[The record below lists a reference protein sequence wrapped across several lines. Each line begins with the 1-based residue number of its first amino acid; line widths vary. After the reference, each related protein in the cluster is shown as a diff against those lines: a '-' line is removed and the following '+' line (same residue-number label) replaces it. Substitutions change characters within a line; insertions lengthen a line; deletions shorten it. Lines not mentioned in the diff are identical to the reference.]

1 MKINFVRIG
10 LATMVLMCG
19 TAYAEPSEKKSPDW
33 LTGAGSDAERFEL
46 LQKYLRGFDQPMWEV
61 GERFRSIHE
70 ALSRDNYELAAY
82 HWEKIRITIQNGYLK
97 RPARKANA
105 EAILLNSTWAEVKA
119 AFDTKHADTAWAGFE
134 KARHACM
141 TCHTAESV
149 PYMSNQPLFDL
160 ARPAAKPQ

>member
-1 MKINFVRIG
+1 MKINLVRIG
-10 LATMVLMCG
+10 LAAMALMCG
-19 TAYAEPSEKKSPDW
+19 EAYAGSSASKSPDW

-70 ALSRDNYELAAY
+70 ALSRNNYELATY
-82 HWEKIRITIQNGYLK
+82 HWDKIRITIRNGYLK

-119 AFDTKHADTAWAGFE
+119 AFDTQHADAAWAGFE
-134 KARHACM
+134 KAKNACM
-141 TCHTAESV
+141 ACHAAESV

-160 ARPAAKPQ
+160 ARPATKSP